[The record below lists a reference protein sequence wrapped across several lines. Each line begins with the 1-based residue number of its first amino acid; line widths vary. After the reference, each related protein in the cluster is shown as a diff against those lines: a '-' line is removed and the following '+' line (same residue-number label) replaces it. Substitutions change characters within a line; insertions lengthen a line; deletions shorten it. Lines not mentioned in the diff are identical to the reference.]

1 MRRVETAL
9 ITGSSTLIS
18 PGRRVLGTVDKRIT
32 LPYGRSL
39 VLIRVATFAVVA
51 IAIGIAVALSP
62 SFSGL
67 ATALLGVVLVLYFV
81 LSAVSPLL
89 TEHWITQSRII
100 LHQGWYFRAII
111 PFSDI
116 VGVSAADEI
125 GRLRVPLGI
134 HRPFGQPVLFVTGG
148 RTNLVS
154 VRLREPRKFWQAF
167 GLTAKEIVFDV
178 EDRGRFLAAL
188 EERRH
193 SFPPV
198 EPDRPYAELRN

>member
-1 MRRVETAL
+1 M
-9 ITGSSTLIS
+9 
-18 PGRRVLGTVDKRIT
+18 DKRIT

-39 VLIRVATFAVVA
+39 VMIRVATFAVLA
-51 IAIGIAVALSP
+51 MAIGIAVAISP

-67 ATALLGVVLVLYFV
+67 ATALLAVVLVLYFV

-89 TEHWITQSRII
+89 TDHWITKSRII
-100 LHQGWYFRAII
+100 LRQGWYFRAII

-116 VGVSAADEI
+116 VSVSAADEI

-148 RTNLVS
+148 RTNLIS
-154 VRLREPRKFWQAF
+154 IQLREPRKFWQAF
-167 GLTAKEIVFDV
+167 GLTVREIVFDV
-178 EDRGRFLAAL
+178 DDRPRFLAAF
-188 EERRH
+188 EERRQ
-193 SFPPV
+193 SLPPV

>member
-1 MRRVETAL
+1 V
-9 ITGSSTLIS
+9 ITRSSTLIS
-18 PGRRVLGTVDKRIT
+18 PGRRVLGTVDKR
-32 LPYGRSL
+32 LSLAYGRSL
-39 VLIRVATFAVVA
+39 VIIRVATFAVIA

-67 ATALLGVVLVLYFV
+67 ATAILGIVLALYFV
-81 LSAVSPLL
+81 LSAISPLL
-89 TEHWITQSRII
+89 TEHWVTKSRII
-100 LHQGWYFRAII
+100 LRQGWYFRAII

-116 VGVSAADEI
+116 VSVTAADDV

-154 VRLREPRKFWQAF
+154 IQLREPRKFWQAF
-167 GLTAKEIVFDV
+167 GLTVKEIVFDV
-178 EDRGRFLAAL
+178 DDRPRFLAAF
-188 EERRH
+188 EERRQ
-193 SFPPV
+193 SLPPV

>member
-1 MRRVETAL
+1 M
-9 ITGSSTLIS
+9 
-18 PGRRVLGTVDKRIT
+18 DKRLT
-32 LPYGRSL
+32 FASGRAL
-39 VLIRVATFAVVA
+39 VMIRIVTFAVIA

-67 ATALLGVVLVLYFV
+67 ATTLLAIVLALYFV
-81 LSAVSPLL
+81 LSGVSPFL
-89 TEHWITQSRII
+89 TEHWITKSRII
-100 LHQGWYFRAII
+100 LRQGWYFRAIV

-116 VGVSAADEI
+116 IRVSAADEI

-154 VRLREPRKFWQAF
+154 IQLREPRKFWQAF
-167 GLTAKEIVFDV
+167 GLTVKEIVFDV
-178 EDRGRFLAAL
+178 DDRPRFLAAF
-188 EERRH
+188 EERRQ
-193 SFPPV
+193 SLPPV